1 MSKKDVG
8 VIVGRF
14 QVDNLHEGHVD
25 LIQKVIDSHSK
36 VIIFLGLSPCK
47 CTVNN
52 PLDFEARKQMILAKF
67 PSVIVLYILDQY
79 SDVAWSDN
87 LDSQIKN
94 IVGPNQSVMLYG
106 SRDSFIKY
114 YSGKYQCSEIEQTVF
129 MSGTDI
135 RKKIANSVVSSPEF
149 RKGVIW
155 TVNNQY
161 PKCFPTV
168 DAAIIKDYSHIL
180 LGKRDKEP
188 KYRFPGGF
196 VSPGETYEKAVLRE
210 ASEET
215 GLSFTELPKYLGSFV
230 INDWRYRSEV
240 DKITSSL
247 FILNYS
253 EGIPTPGDDI
263 DELRWFP
270 LAGSLK
276 DVIVDEHKAMLFHLL
291 TKFYGRLSC

>member
-1 MSKKDVG
+1 MSDKKDVG

-14 QVDNLHEGHVD
+14 QVDNLHEGHID
-25 LIQKVIDSHSK
+25 LIQRVIDSHSK

-52 PLDFEARKQMILAKF
+52 PLDFEARKQMILSRF
-67 PSVIVLYILDQY
+67 PNVIVLYILDQY

-94 IVGPNQSVMLYG
+94 IVGPNQSVVLYG

-114 YSGKYQCSEIEQTVF
+114 YSGKYECSELEQTVF
-129 MSGTDI
+129 ISGTDI
-135 RKKIANSVVSSPEF
+135 RKKIANNVVASPEF

-168 DAAIIKDYSHIL
+168 DAAIIKDFSHIL
-180 LGKRDKEP
+180 LGKKDKEP

-196 VSPGETYEKAVLRE
+196 VSPGETFETAVLRE
-210 ASEET
+210 AYEET
-215 GLSFTELPKYLGSFV
+215 GLFFKEPPRYLGSFV

-240 DKITSSL
+240 DKITSAF

-263 DELRWFP
+263 HELRWFP
-270 LAGSLK
+270 LAKSLE
-276 DVIVDEHKAMLFHLL
+276 DVIVEEHKAMLFQLL
-291 TKFYGRLSC
+291 TKFYGR